1 MVNWEKLKIFRKV
14 AKAGSFLQASKQ
26 ENKSQSTFSR
36 AIIDLEK
43 DIKHKI
49 FMRNPRGVKLT
60 KEGNNL
66 LNLIEDFSIK
76 LEQYKNTNGKI

>member
-1 MVNWEKLKIFRKV
+1 VNWEKLKIFRKV

-49 FMRNPRGVKLT
+49 FKRNPRGVKLT

-76 LEQYKNTNGKI
+76 LERYKNTNGKI

>member
-1 MVNWEKLKIFRKV
+1 VNWEKLKIFRKV
-14 AKAGSFLQASKQ
+14 AKAGSFLKASKRD
-26 ENKSQSTFSR
+26 NKSQSTFSR

>member
-1 MVNWEKLKIFRKV
+1 VNWEKLKIFRKV
-14 AKAGSFLQASKQ
+14 ARAGSFLQASKR

-76 LEQYKNTNGKI
+76 LERYKNTNGKI

>member
-1 MVNWEKLKIFRKV
+1 MNWEKLKIFRKV
-14 AKAGSFLQASKQ
+14 AKAGSFLQASKR
-26 ENKSQSTFSR
+26 ENRSQSTFSR

-76 LEQYKNTNGKI
+76 LEQYKNTKGKI

>member
-1 MVNWEKLKIFRKV
+1 MNWEKLKIFHKV

-26 ENKSQSTFSR
+26 ENRSQSTFSR

-49 FMRNPRGVKLT
+49 FTRNPRGVKLT
-60 KEGNNL
+60 KEGNDL

-76 LEQYKNTNGKI
+76 LERYKNTNGKT

>member
-1 MVNWEKLKIFRKV
+1 VNWEKLKIFRKV
-14 AKAGSFLQASKQ
+14 AKAGSFLQASKR

-66 LNLIEDFSIK
+66 LNLIEDFSMK

>member
-1 MVNWEKLKIFRKV
+1 VNWEKLKIFRKV
-14 AKAGSFLQASKQ
+14 AKAGSFLQASKR

>member
-1 MVNWEKLKIFRKV
+1 MNWEKLKIFRKV
-14 AKAGSFLQASKQ
+14 AKAGSFLQASKR
-26 ENKSQSTFSR
+26 ENRSQSTFSR

>member
-1 MVNWEKLKIFRKV
+1 VNWEKLKIFRKV
-14 AKAGSFLQASKQ
+14 AKAGSFLQASKR
-26 ENKSQSTFSR
+26 ENRSQSTFSR

-76 LEQYKNTNGKI
+76 LEQYKNTKGKI

>member
-1 MVNWEKLKIFRKV
+1 VNWEKLKIFRKV
-14 AKAGSFLQASKQ
+14 AKAGSFLQASKR
-26 ENKSQSTFSR
+26 ENRSQSTFSR

-76 LEQYKNTNGKI
+76 LERYKNTNGKI

>member
-1 MVNWEKLKIFRKV
+1 VNWEKLKIFLKV
-14 AKAGSFLQASKQ
+14 ARAGSFLQASKR
-26 ENKSQSTFSR
+26 ENRSQSTFSR

>member
-1 MVNWEKLKIFRKV
+1 VNWEKLKIFRKV
-14 AKAGSFLQASKQ
+14 AKAGSFLQASKR
-26 ENKSQSTFSR
+26 ENRSQSTFSR

>member
-1 MVNWEKLKIFRKV
+1 MNWEKLKIFRKV
-14 AKAGSFLQASKQ
+14 AKAGSFLQASKRD
-26 ENKSQSTFSR
+26 NKSQSTFSR

-66 LNLIEDFSIK
+66 LNLIEDFSMK

>member
-1 MVNWEKLKIFRKV
+1 VNWEKLKIFRKV
-14 AKAGSFLQASKQ
+14 AKAGSFLQASKR
-26 ENKSQSTFSR
+26 ENRSQSTFSR
-36 AIIDLEK
+36 AIIDLER